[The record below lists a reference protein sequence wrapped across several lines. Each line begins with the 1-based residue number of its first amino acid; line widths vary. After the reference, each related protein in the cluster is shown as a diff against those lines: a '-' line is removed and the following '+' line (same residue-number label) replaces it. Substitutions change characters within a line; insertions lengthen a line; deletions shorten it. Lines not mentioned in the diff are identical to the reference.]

1 MKSLKAQLIAAP
13 IIAALIYVGF
23 TLFRS
28 PNAVLW
34 GYVISYVPFFYL
46 VFSIHNKTTQCVS
59 IRGHMIAVTIAQGL
73 LLTCDPILSEDIWR
87 YVWDGYRVGYGA
99 NPYCLAPESNA
110 LDQFADLNKLET
122 VRSAINHG
130 HLPTIYPPAAQFIF
144 SFTSLFEP
152 SIQPIRILSCVA
164 NLGTI
169 YALYR
174 TLKLL
179 DIPIVYVAFLGAH
192 PLFLI
197 ETAVSGHIDAF
208 AVFFL
213 MMACLF
219 AVKNRHIAM
228 GAMLG
233 LAVLTK
239 LIPIIT
245 LPFLMK
251 RHAWGWIAAGV
262 CVVGAYAWFWS
273 PSCDPFG
280 SLSTFSGKWRH
291 NGGLFSLVDSTFQL
305 ILSGHSP
312 SLDVPSSISRWLV
325 GEPRVVGT
333 SSVALFLTKIT
344 LYALFGFGCC
354 VIWAKKLHAI
364 EKTFCVITL
373 FLLCAPIVHPWYL
386 LWILPAL
393 PFTWH
398 RGGFFMTLPL
408 LWWSWSVLAAFN
420 ARVDF
425 LNSGTWKSDA
435 LFTVIEY
442 VGLVVCIGIAYGMR
456 PTQPTANN

>member
-1 MKSLKAQLIAAP
+1 MQLVAAP
-13 IIAALIYVGF
+13 IIVALIYFGF
-23 TLFRS
+23 TQFHS

-34 GYVISYVPFFYL
+34 GYAISYVPFFYL
-46 VFSIHNKTTQCVS
+46 MFSIHNETPQSVS
-59 IRGHMIAVTIAQGL
+59 VHGHMIGVIIAQCL

-99 NPYCLAPESNA
+99 NPYCIAPDSAA
-110 LDQFADLNKLET
+110 LDQFANSHRLET
-122 VRSAINHG
+122 VRSAINHA

-144 SFTSLFEP
+144 SFASLFEP
-152 SIQPIRILSCVA
+152 SIQPIRMLSCVA
-164 NLGTI
+164 NIGTL

-174 TLKLL
+174 TLKAMN
-179 DIPIVYVAFLGAH
+179 IPIVYVALVGSH

-197 ETAVSGHIDAF
+197 ETAVSGHVDAF

-219 AVKNRHIAM
+219 AVNSRHIAM
-228 GAMLG
+228 GAVLG
-233 LAVLTK
+233 LAVVTK

-251 RHAWGWIAAGV
+251 RRVLGWVATGV
-262 CVVGAYAWFWS
+262 CVAGAYAWFWS
-273 PSCDPFG
+273 PTCDPLG

-291 NGGLFSLVDSTFQL
+291 NGGLFSIVDSAYQL
-305 ILSGHSP
+305 ILNGHSP
-312 SLDVPSSISRWLV
+312 SIDVPSTVSQWLV
-325 GEPRVVGT
+325 GEPHVVGT
-333 SSVALFLTKIT
+333 SDVALFLTKVT
-344 LYALFGFGCC
+344 LYTLFGLGCC
-354 VIWAKKLHAI
+354 FVWTQKLHAI
-364 EKTFCVITL
+364 EKTFCVIAL

-408 LWWSWSVLAAFN
+408 LWWSWSVLAAFS

-425 LNSGTWKSDA
+425 LTSGTWKSDA

-442 VGLVVCIGIAYGMR
+442 VGLVVCVGVAYGMR
-456 PTQPTANN
+456 STQPASNN